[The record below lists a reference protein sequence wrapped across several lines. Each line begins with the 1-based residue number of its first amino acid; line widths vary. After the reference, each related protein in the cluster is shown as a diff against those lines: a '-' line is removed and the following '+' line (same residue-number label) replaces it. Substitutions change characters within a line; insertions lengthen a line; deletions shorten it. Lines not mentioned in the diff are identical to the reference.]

1 MGQSTS
7 NSFEFDTELEN
18 DPDEYIVL
26 KSRQYREY
34 KAECE
39 KLQKADLQSILY
51 DFVEIADYEADYLG
65 YRFLGSY
72 RIVNELYII

>member
-1 MGQSTS
+1 MGQATS
-7 NSFEFDTELEN
+7 KSYDFDMELEN

-34 KAECE
+34 KAKCE
-39 KLQKADLQSILY
+39 KLQKADLQSTVY

-65 YRFLGSY
+65 YRFLASY